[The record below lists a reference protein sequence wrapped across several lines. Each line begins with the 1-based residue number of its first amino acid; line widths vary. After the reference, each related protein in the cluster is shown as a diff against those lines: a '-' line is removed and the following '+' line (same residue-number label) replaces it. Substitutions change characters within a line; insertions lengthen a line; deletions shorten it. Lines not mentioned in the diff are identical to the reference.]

1 MLKIISSK
9 TRECYEH
16 AAEASSRAKRTEQ
29 AAVRKAY
36 FKLERH
42 WLRLARSY
50 EVSEQVTDF
59 TGELTRRLHAL
70 RQMPAGI
77 PRVVCRHAGR
87 KCGSLFLSPIQ
98 FPKHKKKRQRSS
110 VTAEKDT
117 VIRWRHGS
125 RSAPDCPGSFNNQR
139 QLGALV
145 RFGKRVPSH
154 GAGEAALGADR
165 QTIEFNVTRGAFGT
179 TL

>member
-77 PRVVCRHAGR
+77 PRVVCPT
-87 KCGSLFLSPIQ
+87 CGKKMRLALLEPYPIPETQKETTTFLCDCGERYSY
-98 FPKHKKKRQRSS
+98 
-110 VTAEKDT
+110 T
-117 VIRWRHGS
+117 V
-125 RSAPDCPGSFNNQR
+125 APR
-139 QLGALV
+139 L
-145 RFGKRVPSH
+145 
-154 GAGEAALGADR
+154 
-165 QTIEFNVTRGAFGT
+165 
-179 TL
+179 